1 MHFVRQSRY
10 MRQFCQLTCCSNSAC
25 TREYIRR
32 LKSTRA
38 APLTLQ
44 ELDYQPREFQFA
56 DPNVVDMRSDTV
68 THPTMEMRRAILEAP
83 VGDDCYNED
92 PTVNRL
98 QETAAKMF
106 GKEAA
111 LLVPTGV
118 MANLIAM
125 MVFCDTR
132 ACEALL
138 GEYSHQ
144 MIYEQGG
151 MATVAC
157 VHPRTL
163 TNLPDGT
170 FDLEEVE
177 NKIRGS
183 YSYEPATKVICVENT
198 QNYIGGRVIH
208 PSYMKELYSVTK
220 KRGVPIYV
228 DGARIMNASVALG
241 ISPAEFLVHAE
252 AAAIGVAKGLAA
264 PLGALLLGTK
274 DFIKR
279 AYKLRKVLGGGMR
292 QAGIIAAPAL
302 VALQQMPDSLHRD
315 HTNAKILAQKLTEFK
330 PLGLDIDPSSVD
342 TNMVMFSVEG
352 TTVKEMLQ
360 LLATPMNDD
369 GGQYIVKMFDNG
381 KKVRAVTH
389 YHITPK
395 EIDKA
400 VEKVGVVLRMLKKQR
415 PIVN

>member
-1 MHFVRQSRY
+1 M
-10 MRQFCQLTCCSNSAC
+10 LL
-25 TREYIRR
+25 R
-32 LKSTRA
+32 LKSTRV
-38 APLTLQ
+38 APQALQ
-44 ELDYQPREFQFA
+44 ELDYHPKIDQFA
-56 DPNVVDMRSDTV
+56 KFNVVDMRSDTL

-92 PTVNRL
+92 PTVNLL
-98 QETAAKMF
+98 QETAAEMF

-132 ACEALL
+132 ASEALL

-163 TNLPDGT
+163 KNLPDGT

-177 NKIRGS
+177 SKIRGS
-183 YSYEPATKVICVENT
+183 YSYEPTTNVICVENT

-208 PSYMKELYSVTK
+208 PNYMKELYSLTSK
-220 KRGVPIYV
+220 YKVPIYV

-241 ISPAEFLVHAE
+241 IPPADFLVHAE

-274 DFIKR
+274 PFIKR
-279 AYKLRKVLGGGMR
+279 AYKIRKVLGGGMR

-302 VALQQMPDSLHRD
+302 VALKQMPESLYKD
-315 HTNAKILAQKLTEFK
+315 HANAKMLAEKLHDFK
-330 PLGLDIDPSSVD
+330 SLGLDVDSTVD
-342 TNMVMFSVEG
+342 TNMVMFSVKG
-352 TTVKEMLQ
+352 TSVKEMIR

-381 KKVRAVTH
+381 KTVRAVTH
-389 YHITPK
+389 YHISPK
-395 EIDKA
+395 DIDKA
-400 VEKVGVVLRMLKKQR
+400 VEKMGVVLRMLKKQQMK
-415 PIVN
+415 

>member
-1 MHFVRQSRY
+1 MHCVRQLRSRL
-10 MRQFCQLTCCSNSAC
+10 QACSNFA
-25 TREYIRR
+25 TVRR
-32 LKSTRA
+32 GPEESFRRMKSSRIA
-38 APLTLQ
+38 SQPLQ
-44 ELDYQPREFQFA
+44 DLDYQPRVFQFA
-56 DPNVVDMRSDTV
+56 DSNVVDMRSDTV

-92 PTVNRL
+92 PTVNFL
-98 QETAAKMF
+98 QETVAKKF

-132 ACEALL
+132 SSEALL

-177 NKIRGS
+177 SKIRGS
-183 YSYEPATKVICVENT
+183 YSYEPTTRVICVENT
-198 QNYIGGRVIH
+198 QNYIGGRVIR
-208 PSYMKELYSVTK
+208 PSYMEELYSITK
-220 KRGVPIYV
+220 KHGVPIYV

-241 ISPAEFLVHAE
+241 IPPAEFLVRAE

-279 AYKLRKVLGGGMR
+279 AYKIRKVLGGGMR

-302 VALQQMPDSLHRD
+302 VALEQMPKSLHQD
-315 HTNAKILAQKLTEFK
+315 HVNAKILAQKLTDFK
-330 PLGLDIDPSSVD
+330 SLGLDVDPSTVD
-342 TNMVMFSVEG
+342 TNMVMFTVKG
-352 TTVKEMLQ
+352 ATVKEMIQ
-360 LLATPMNDD
+360 LMATPMSDD

-381 KKVRAVTH
+381 KTVRAVTH
-389 YHITPK
+389 YHISPK

-415 PIVN
+415 PN

>member
-1 MHFVRQSRY
+1 M
-10 MRQFCQLTCCSNSAC
+10 
-25 TREYIRR
+25 
-32 LKSTRA
+32 
-38 APLTLQ
+38 APQTLQ
-44 ELDYQPREFQFA
+44 ELDYQPRPFQFA

-92 PTVNRL
+92 PTVNLL
-98 QETAAKMF
+98 QETAAKRF

-132 ACEALL
+132 GSEALL
-138 GEYSHQ
+138 GEFSHQ
-144 MIYEQGG
+144 LIYEQGG

-157 VHPRTL
+157 VHPRAL
-163 TNLPDGT
+163 KNNPDGT
-170 FDLEEVE
+170 FDLDEVE
-177 NKIRGS
+177 DKIRGG
-183 YSYEPATKVICVENT
+183 YSYEPTTKVICVENT

-208 PSYMKELYSVTK
+208 PDYMEKLYALTS

-241 ISPAEFLVHAE
+241 IPPADFLVRAD

-274 DFIKR
+274 EFIKR
-279 AYKLRKVLGGGMR
+279 AYKIRKVLGGGMR
-292 QAGIIAAPAL
+292 QAGIIAAPAM
-302 VALQQMPDSLHRD
+302 VALEQMPESLYVD
-315 HTNAKILAQKLTEFK
+315 HANAKRLAEKLSEFK
-330 PLGLDIDPSSVD
+330 SLGMIIDPSSVD

-352 TTVKEMLQ
+352 TTVKEMLN
-360 LLATPMNDD
+360 LLATPMSDD
-369 GGQYIVKMFDNG
+369 GGQYIVKMFDNA
-381 KKVRAVTH
+381 KKIRAVTH
-389 YHITPK
+389 YHITA
-395 EIDKA
+395 EDIDKA
-400 VEKVGVVLRMLKKQR
+400 VEKVGVVLRTLNKQK
-415 PIVN
+415 

>member
-1 MHFVRQSRY
+1 MHCVRQFRR
-10 MRQFCQLTCCSNSAC
+10 MKQTCLNFAALRKGDASF
-25 TREYIRR
+25 RR
-32 LKSTRA
+32 LKSSQMV
-38 APLTLQ
+38 PEPFH
-44 ELDYQPREFQFA
+44 ELDYQPRPYQFA
-56 DPNVVDMRSDTV
+56 DLNVIDLRSDTV
-68 THPTMEMRRAILEAP
+68 THPTREMRQAILDAP

-92 PTVNRL
+92 PTVNFL
-98 QETAAKMF
+98 QETAAKEF

-132 ACEALL
+132 SCEALL

-163 TNLPDGT
+163 INRPDGT

-177 NKIRGS
+177 SKIRGN
-183 YSYEPATKVICVENT
+183 YSYEPSTKVICVENT

-208 PSYMKELYSVTK
+208 PSYMEELYSITK
-220 KRGVPIYV
+220 KHGVPIYV

-241 ISPAEFLVHAE
+241 IPAAEFLVRAE

-274 DFIKR
+274 NFIKR
-279 AYKLRKVLGGGMR
+279 AYKIRKVLGGGMR

-302 VALQQMPDSLHRD
+302 VALKQMPKSLHQD
-315 HTNAKILAQKLTEFK
+315 HANAKVLAQKLTDFK
-330 PLGLDIDPSSVD
+330 PLGINIDPSTVD

-352 TTVKEMLQ
+352 TTVKEMIE
-360 LLATPMNDD
+360 LLATPLSDD

-381 KKVRAVTH
+381 KTVRAVTH
-389 YHITPK
+389 YHISPK
-395 EIDKA
+395 DIDKA
-400 VEKVGVVLRMLKKQR
+400 VEKVGVVLRMLKKRQ
-415 PIVN
+415 PA